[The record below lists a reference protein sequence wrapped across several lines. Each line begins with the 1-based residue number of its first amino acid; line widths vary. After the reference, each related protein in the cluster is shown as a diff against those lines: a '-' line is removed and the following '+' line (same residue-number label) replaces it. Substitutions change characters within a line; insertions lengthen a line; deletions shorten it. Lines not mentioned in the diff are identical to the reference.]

1 MTSSPAAEPSGTAAL
16 PEGDALGELIA
27 DVETAVEGL
36 GEGIDM
42 TPLDHPHRMLLVHA
56 HPDDEVISTG
66 GTMAESITALLA
78 AGACPEIIVAATHG
92 LLLVGARAKLEH
104 PAVRAVFVTDTVSV
118 TEKDWPRLRIVSIAP
133 LFASALARF
142 LADGSIGDLC

>member
-66 GTMAESITALLA
+66 GTMARYAGEHALVTLITCTLGEEGEIVVPELRHLA
-78 AGACPEIIVAATHG
+78 S
-92 LLLVGARAKLEH
+92 
-104 PAVRAVFVTDTVSV
+104 DQ
-118 TEKDWPRLRIVSIAP
+118 D
-133 LFASALARF
+133 
-142 LADGSIGDLC
+142 D